1 MNLQQRRP
9 TATSDEPQQQLALL
23 LVELVHD
30 LPEDLDRELI
40 VVVQTTVIRVRAQ
53 VVEVDGRVRAADEDL
68 DFLLIEHPARG
79 VVSVMVDEAMP
90 VKIDEVM
97 LWSTRG

>member
-1 MNLQQRRP
+1 M
-9 TATSDEPQQQLALL
+9 
-23 LVELVHD
+23 LVLRERIDDAPEHLDCRLVVAEEAAV
-30 LPEDLDRELI
+30 L
-40 VVVQTTVIRVRAQ
+40 RVRAE

-97 LWSTRG
+97 L